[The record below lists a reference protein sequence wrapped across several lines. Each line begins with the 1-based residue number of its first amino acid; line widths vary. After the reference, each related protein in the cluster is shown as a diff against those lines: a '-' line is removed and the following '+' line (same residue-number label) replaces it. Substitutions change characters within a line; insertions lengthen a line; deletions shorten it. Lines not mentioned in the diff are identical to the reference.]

1 MKKTFNLILTA
12 VFIFFLMSCSSA
24 IERDAKKA
32 ADLACKAQEMS
43 QQVMS
48 GEISMEESME
58 LAEEATQLMQEMQVK
73 YDSGEDYEAFMEA
86 YNKALANCN

>member
-1 MKKTFNLILTA
+1 MKKTINSILTA
-12 VFIFFLMSCSSA
+12 TFIFFLMSCSSA

-32 ADLACKAQEMS
+32 AELACKAQKMS

-48 GEISMEESME
+48 GDISMDESME
-58 LAEEATQLMQEMQVK
+58 LADEAPQLMQEMQGK

-86 YNKALANCN
+86 YNKALAKCN

>member
-1 MKKTFNLILTA
+1 M
-12 VFIFFLMSCSSA
+12 
-24 IERDAKKA
+24 AKKA